1 MNEYFTMKHI
11 KSIDSF
17 VNESVSASQIEKA
30 LGKAEKKLGSGASAE
45 ELANYMAS
53 ELNVKAKYEE
63 ILNVITT
70 SDADDKELAKDIAS
84 VVNENVLS
92 EAARV
97 GRSSWSSILRDLR
110 NYGWDISGDTAYKS
124 YANNDDEEREL
135 QMTSR
140 YGSDE
145 VEYTVNDENGDEID
159 SGSFDAE
166 GLSAGELDSEVW
178 SNIEESVNEAKLQGY
193 EWKLWVDVDDMIS
206 QLKNKYGGKVAKGK
220 IKEFILDYVN
230 DLNEAKEISIK
241 DYKVGDVIS
250 FKDGEDWKVTKV
262 KYDKLMVKP
271 HNEKAKKANT
281 SIEIDIDLDYLKNNL
296 AESILNEGVVSIK
309 GARIIAHKVLNKL
322 VDIGLIPVKKKSEDL
337 LETIAEIIINTKMES
352 VETENTDSIN
362 EGRTIEKIEKDRTK
376 IINDMAEVVTNWK
389 AAKGSGDKEAEA
401 SFLQRLKDLTAQKN
415 GLEKELN
422 AAIAG
427 KDRYVELVISESA
440 MSEIDLLA
448 KETKTFKEFVKEFK
462 KEFGEAGDP
471 KELESWL
478 KSIYDN
484 AKNES
489 MNEGEDVKKGI
500 HDHWKEIYGED
511 FVSAYPKVAKIL
523 KNRQNVD
530 RRELARIWDET
541 YGEDFKEKYAK
552 IWDVLD

>member
-1 MNEYFTMKHI
+1 MKHI
-11 KSIDSF
+11 KHIDSF
-17 VNESVSASQIEKA
+17 IIN
-30 LGKAEKKLGSGASAE
+30 
-45 ELANYMAS
+45 
-53 ELNVKAKYEE
+53 
-63 ILNVITT
+63 
-70 SDADDKELAKDIAS
+70 
-84 VVNENVLS
+84 
-92 EAARV
+92 EAARI
-97 GRSSWSSILRDLR
+97 GNSSWSSILRDLK
-110 NYGWDISGDTAYKS
+110 YDGWDIKSNSAYKS
-124 YANNDDEEREL
+124 YEGDDGDERKLEL
-135 QMTSR
+135 SN
-140 YGSDE
+140 YGGDE
-145 VEYTVNDENGDEID
+145 VEWTIYDGKGKEIN

-178 SNIEESVNEAKLQGY
+178 SNIEESVSEAK
-193 EWKLWVDVDDMIS
+193 D
-206 QLKNKYGGKVAKGK
+206 
-220 IKEFILDYVN
+220 
-230 DLNEAKEISIK
+230 ISIK

-296 AESILNEGVVSIK
+296 AESTV
-309 GARIIAHKVLNKL
+309 
-322 VDIGLIPVKKKSEDL
+322 
-337 LETIAEIIINTKMES
+337 
-352 VETENTDSIN
+352 N

-376 IINDMAEVVTNWK
+376 VVNDMAEIVTNWK
-389 AAKGSGDKEAEA
+389 AAKESGDKKAEA
-401 SFLQRLKDLTAQKN
+401 SFLQRLKDLTAQKK

-422 AAIAG
+422 IAIAG
-427 KDRYVELVISESA
+427 KDRDVELVISESV

-448 KETKTFKEFVKEFK
+448 REAKNFKDFLKAFKTDNRYKGLDTAGDAKEFE
-462 KEFGEAGDP
+462 D
-471 KELESWL
+471 WL

-489 MNEGEDVKKGI
+489 MNEAEDVKKGI
-500 HDHWKEIYGED
+500 HDHWKELYNED
-511 FVSAYPKVAKIL
+511 FISTYPKVAKIL

>member
-1 MNEYFTMKHI
+1 MKHI
-11 KSIDSF
+11 KHIDSF
-17 VNESVSASQIEKA
+17 I
-30 LGKAEKKLGSGASAE
+30 
-45 ELANYMAS
+45 
-53 ELNVKAKYEE
+53 
-63 ILNVITT
+63 
-70 SDADDKELAKDIAS
+70 
-84 VVNENVLS
+84 
-92 EAARV
+92 
-97 GRSSWSSILRDLR
+97 
-110 NYGWDISGDTAYKS
+110 
-124 YANNDDEEREL
+124 
-135 QMTSR
+135 
-140 YGSDE
+140 
-145 VEYTVNDENGDEID
+145 
-159 SGSFDAE
+159 
-166 GLSAGELDSEVW
+166 
-178 SNIEESVNEAKLQGY
+178 NEAK
-193 EWKLWVDVDDMIS
+193 
-206 QLKNKYGGKVAKGK
+206 
-220 IKEFILDYVN
+220 
-230 DLNEAKEISIK
+230 DLSIK

-296 AESILNEGVVSIK
+296 AESTV
-309 GARIIAHKVLNKL
+309 
-322 VDIGLIPVKKKSEDL
+322 
-337 LETIAEIIINTKMES
+337 
-352 VETENTDSIN
+352 N

-376 IINDMAEVVTNWK
+376 IINDMAEIVTNWK

-448 KETKTFKEFVKEFK
+448 KEAKTFKDFVKAFKTDNRYKGLDTAGDVKEF
-462 KEFGEAGDP
+462 
-471 KELESWL
+471 ESWL

-489 MNEGEDVKKGI
+489 MNEAKFTKDKLLKLISKEHDAEITVKGKTYIIYNPDSNNDDNTAMWGKDTIKALNSDGDEFEFKYSDIDAFNKSVVNEAEDVKRGI
-500 HDHWKEIYGED
+500 HDHWKELYNED
-511 FVSAYPKVAKIL
+511 FISTYPKVAKIL

>member
-1 MNEYFTMKHI
+1 MKHI
-11 KSIDSF
+11 KHIDSF
-17 VNESVSASQIEKA
+17 I
-30 LGKAEKKLGSGASAE
+30 
-45 ELANYMAS
+45 
-53 ELNVKAKYEE
+53 
-63 ILNVITT
+63 
-70 SDADDKELAKDIAS
+70 
-84 VVNENVLS
+84 
-92 EAARV
+92 
-97 GRSSWSSILRDLR
+97 
-110 NYGWDISGDTAYKS
+110 
-124 YANNDDEEREL
+124 
-135 QMTSR
+135 
-140 YGSDE
+140 
-145 VEYTVNDENGDEID
+145 
-159 SGSFDAE
+159 
-166 GLSAGELDSEVW
+166 
-178 SNIEESVNEAKLQGY
+178 NEAK
-193 EWKLWVDVDDMIS
+193 
-206 QLKNKYGGKVAKGK
+206 
-220 IKEFILDYVN
+220 
-230 DLNEAKEISIK
+230 DLSIK

-296 AESILNEGVVSIK
+296 AESTV
-309 GARIIAHKVLNKL
+309 
-322 VDIGLIPVKKKSEDL
+322 
-337 LETIAEIIINTKMES
+337 
-352 VETENTDSIN
+352 N

-376 IINDMAEVVTNWK
+376 IINDMAEIVTNWK
-389 AAKGSGDKEAEA
+389 AAKASGDKEAEA

-427 KDRYVELVISESA
+427 KDRYVELVISEGV

-448 KETKTFKEFVKEFK
+448 KEAKNFKDFVKEFK
-462 KEFGEAGDP
+462 KDFGEAGDP

-500 HDHWKEIYGED
+500 HDHWKELYNED

-530 RRELARIWDET
+530 RRELARIWEET

>member
-1 MNEYFTMKHI
+1 MKHI
-11 KSIDSF
+11 KHIDSF
-17 VNESVSASQIEKA
+17 I
-30 LGKAEKKLGSGASAE
+30 
-45 ELANYMAS
+45 
-53 ELNVKAKYEE
+53 
-63 ILNVITT
+63 
-70 SDADDKELAKDIAS
+70 
-84 VVNENVLS
+84 
-92 EAARV
+92 
-97 GRSSWSSILRDLR
+97 
-110 NYGWDISGDTAYKS
+110 
-124 YANNDDEEREL
+124 
-135 QMTSR
+135 
-140 YGSDE
+140 
-145 VEYTVNDENGDEID
+145 
-159 SGSFDAE
+159 
-166 GLSAGELDSEVW
+166 
-178 SNIEESVNEAKLQGY
+178 NEAK
-193 EWKLWVDVDDMIS
+193 
-206 QLKNKYGGKVAKGK
+206 
-220 IKEFILDYVN
+220 
-230 DLNEAKEISIK
+230 DLSIK

-296 AESILNEGVVSIK
+296 AESTV
-309 GARIIAHKVLNKL
+309 
-322 VDIGLIPVKKKSEDL
+322 
-337 LETIAEIIINTKMES
+337 
-352 VETENTDSIN
+352 N

-376 IINDMAEVVTNWK
+376 IINDMAEIVTNWK

-401 SFLQRLKDLTAQKN
+401 SFLQRLKDLTAQKK

-422 AAIAG
+422 VAIAG
-427 KDRYVELVISESA
+427 KDRDVELVISEGV

-448 KETKTFKEFVKEFK
+448 QEAKNFKDFLKAFKTDNRYKGLDTAGDVKEF
-462 KEFGEAGDP
+462 
-471 KELESWL
+471 ESWL

-500 HDHWKEIYGED
+500 HDHWKELYNED